1 MSFLDIASGIYA
13 TNYPVFLTDL
23 QEIALKNTVSE
34 KFMDLFDLKFRQ
46 YANRVSDE
54 WFDVMVECGN
64 AEVTYRQNHAEE
76 LAKEPVPFG
85 EIAMAVFID
94 LYNSRP

>member
-13 TNYPVFLTDL
+13 TNYPVILTDL
-23 QEIALKNTVSE
+23 QEIQLKNRTSE
-34 KFMDLFDLKFRQ
+34 AFMDLFDIKFGQ

-54 WFDVMVECGN
+54 WFDVMMECVN
-64 AEVTYRQNHAEE
+64 AEVTYRQNHTEE
-76 LAKEPVPFG
+76 LAKEPMPLG